1 MKKFSHSTDRIYFVR
16 KITKIVYEILSTEEL
31 MRMVSKPNSN
41 KIYVESKMEFKI
53 DRNWKSG

>member
-1 MKKFSHSTDRIYFVR
+1 MKKFSHSTDRIYLVR